1 VKRTLAD
8 EKSIEKK
15 IMKVLK
21 KRKSS
26 KTLKMK
32 LFSGYI
38 NAQKPTQWDDKE
50 KTQKAGLKSVGK

>member
-1 VKRTLAD
+1 
-8 EKSIEKK
+8 
-15 IMKVLK
+15 
-21 KRKSS
+21 
-26 KTLKMK
+26 MK

>member
-15 IMKVLK
+15 MMKVLK

-38 NAQKPTQWDDKE
+38 NAQKSTHWDDKE
-50 KTQKAGLKSVGK
+50 NNHKTGLKSMGK